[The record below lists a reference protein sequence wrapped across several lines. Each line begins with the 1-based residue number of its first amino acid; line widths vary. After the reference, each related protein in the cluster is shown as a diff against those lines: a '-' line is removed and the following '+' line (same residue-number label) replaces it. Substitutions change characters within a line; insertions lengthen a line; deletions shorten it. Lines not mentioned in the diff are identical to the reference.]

1 MLKCQ
6 ARSGIFCS
14 PYKLKCKSRKAVF
27 EEIMAKNTETDD
39 LDNLNV
45 QNISENENAGED
57 TPDNRSF
64 AKGASDNDGSDTEDE
79 TPESP
84 TRDGG
89 SASSDTTQYLGPV
102 AELQDKLGHV
112 HPIHAKQLE
121 YARELALQGDVAG
134 AASVDF
140 AEREVITTSIG
151 NDKITAQMM
160 KAGSVYGSAGHVQ
173 GDNTRVN
180 IVAQSIT
187 KTELNP
193 AVYTN
198 QVTPNDEALV
208 TSGAVSTAI
217 AAAVAGRG
225 TKLGPQTVTYVNN
238 YVPAG
243 EHILTDSTVHIVGE
257 GGTITDGVTFDE
269 QGRPT
274 YGAITV
280 RSGADLVYT
289 WVDANTHGWYTVDGE
304 FKLIQ
309 NPVADPGAASGATS
323 LQFISN
329 ISQNSNGE
337 ISPTKKTIPD
347 GTTSTKGVVQLTN
360 SHTSTST
367 TTAATPNSVKEAY
380 DLAAGK
386 LDPISNPQ
394 STDPTASGNSTTF
407 VSSVTQDATGKI
419 TVARKTVTSAS
430 AQSAGLMSADDYN
443 KLNALPSKTELDNL
457 LADKKD
463 VQTAITTDP
472 NADGTGLTFVDSVKQ
487 NAQGVIT
494 VHRKTVKE
502 AASASG
508 SASAT
513 SGIMSAAD
521 KTKLDGISTGANKV
535 EQSNTNGNIKIDGV
549 EKNVYTHP
557 TSGANTS
564 KGDTTNQAPA
574 FGGTFKALSATV
586 DAAGHTTV
594 LGEHTVTIPSATAEA
609 PDATHEHGVDGLMS
623 GDDKGKLDNIASGAE
638 VNQNAY
644 SIVKV
649 GTTNVSA
656 TSKTDTLTL
665 VAGTGITLTPNTTAK
680 SVTIKSNAEPSNT
693 VSAVATTASAGSS
706 TNYSRADHVHNIALA
721 EGTATGTVSIAG
733 QNVAVKDF
741 GTKADKVSGATED
754 NFAAF
759 DANGNI
765 KDSGKNASN
774 FKTVQA
780 AKASPEASGTD
791 IAFIDTITQ
800 NTNGEITA
808 TRKTVRGAT
817 TSQTGV
823 VQLAGS
829 IGATVS
835 TENNKAA
842 SEKAVRDAINA
853 LDVTAVGGEG
863 KYITSISETDGK
875 ISPTAETADTV
886 PTLNSKKMITSG
898 GVKAAINAL
907 DYTDSK
913 NAHEFVTLVNE
924 ADGVISVT
932 HAQPAVADISGLQ
945 TALDG
950 KQDNLAFDGTYDAT
964 DNKVATV
971 STVTNAIAGLDAT
984 KTSTD
989 GTNVQVKVTEAD
1001 GKITAV
1007 NITTDN
1013 TENKNNK
1020 KTSLNSTS
1028 NTDYP
1033 TSKAVADYVSQQ
1045 IATQAATFRGTLSLT
1060 GDLGL
1065 PDTATNAQIAA
1076 ALNSYTWPTGV
1087 TITNNDTV
1095 NVTVNHP
1102 STTTV
1107 DVYKRFKYSSA
1118 ETTWKWE
1125 YDINNTT
1132 FTTDQ
1137 MAAIN
1142 SGITTAKREG
1152 YDDHLLDTSNPH
1164 HVTAAQVGL
1173 GNVVNTGDSATPV
1186 SGGTTKFTTGG
1197 AYTELAKKADKTT
1210 TVTNVAW
1217 DATNKKLTKTI
1228 NGTTTDVVS
1237 ASTLKTA
1244 MDLNKVENKSA
1255 ADLKA
1260 EFKGTIT
1267 NGDQGFVIGDDVY
1280 DQLALKQ
1287 NKLTTYTPYT
1297 EKGSATTVP
1306 QITTNSLGQVT
1317 GITEV
1322 TISGVTPA
1330 AHTHGNI
1337 TNDGEINATSQSSD
1351 TAIQSGDKIV
1361 ITDSN
1366 TGSKVSRST
1375 VTFDGST
1382 TNKALTPKGTWE
1394 TFLQQHQDISGKA
1407 DWSGTVNKVQLDTNN
1422 QKLQYVTG
1430 KPGGTQT
1437 TTDVANLDGTYNAT
1451 TNPIATKSTVTSAI
1465 AALDSTKSSSS
1476 SHVSVEVVETD
1487 GKLTSVTVTDTAAA
1501 GNHVHGNI
1509 TNDGKITA
1517 AAVAVANGD
1526 SLVITD
1532 SSASGKVVK
1541 SNISFDGTTTNKAL
1555 TQAGTWAEFNNNK
1568 AFANVKVGSTTVA
1581 ADASEDTLELAAGSG
1596 ITLTP
1601 DATNDK
1607 VTIAHTNSVTAGTIG
1622 SSTASSG
1629 VTLAV
1634 PYATYDA
1641 NGHIT
1646 GKGTHTHTIPAATTS
1661 ASGVTTLQDSIGATE
1676 STSNKAAT
1684 PKSVRDAINA
1694 LDVTDVGGDGKYIKS
1709 IGETDGK
1716 ITPVMETMDTT
1727 PTRGSQKAVTSDGI
1741 QAALDEKLDI
1751 DDMTSLSMTATYT
1764 EENHR
1769 LTFNDIIFDNIYP
1782 VVGKYGLA
1790 VFTNDTTTT
1799 AIESAGDREWLL
1811 DWRPYLIDM
1820 NAVAGETA
1828 KTPIAEL
1835 RKANWLRNIDG
1846 SFAPVCGIT
1855 AAQSTA
1861 LDNKTVLW
1869 TPSGENITTKIPNA
1883 FANGIF
1889 QADKVW
1895 EYIKNNM
1902 ATVRSVSGV
1911 NYGCAI
1917 EVKLYVGS
1925 QAYSY
1930 GAYGSYHIP
1939 APWETTRTD
1948 LSVFIGRP
1956 TDVYVIDGAEKYG
1969 DYMRGLCAK
1978 PVPVGTSQFDP
1989 EFFKLKRTGIS
2000 PGPSTTKGGKIRN
2013 FFYNYVGTDSNT
2025 AGGGNAACFSNNGT
2039 YPRTT
2044 DASQYTTA
2052 NWSRACNSVST
2063 NAIPVGEGS
2072 FFALNAFI
2080 CSLEAGYKT
2089 RNLWQANAFSTGI
2102 SSNDLVQNGVWNG
2115 SGATAYTAWSDSTVG
2130 SNNANG
2136 YRPKFQCMEPQIA
2149 ASLAAEMG
2157 LAANTAFTWN
2167 GGEWHYEVP
2176 ELTGINSLTGSS
2188 SSMNCRIYKKITSGL
2203 SSAVASGGHYMLRC
2217 ALAEGVNPSGDV
2229 WWFQGGGCELVY
2241 MTTGTTNTAYTY
2253 SFYLEPDQSK
2263 WLAVST
2269 DEKHTDGTPFPAETA
2284 YTAIITDSTVG
2295 GLGSGYSLARTGYTP
2310 LRKVSGGAYNSG
2322 ECMYNY
2328 RTIDDDA
2335 KGSAGIRSRRL
2346 VMFRG
2351 HAYNDR
2357 CSPRSLSAAN
2367 RPSAANAYLGCAAQ
2381 VLLA

>member
-1 MLKCQ
+1 
-6 ARSGIFCS
+6 
-14 PYKLKCKSRKAVF
+14 
-27 EEIMAKNTETDD
+27 MAKNIETDE
-39 LDNLNV
+39 LDDLNV
-45 QNISENENAGED
+45 QNISEDVNTGED
-57 TPDNRSF
+57 TPVTRSF
-64 AKGASDNDGSDTEDE
+64 TKGLTTGANDNDGSNTDDE

-89 SASSDTTQYLGPV
+89 SASSDTTDYLGPV
-102 AELQDKLGHV
+102 AELEDKLGHV

-121 YARELALQGDVAG
+121 YARELELQGDVTG
-134 AASVDF
+134 TKGVTF
-140 AEREVITTSIG
+140 AEKEVLTTTIPS
-151 NDKITAQMM
+151 NRITAQMM

-173 GDNTRVN
+173 GDDTRVN
-180 IVAQSIT
+180 IVAESIT

-193 AVYTN
+193 NVYTDT
-198 QVTPNDEALV
+198 VTPNSEKLV

-225 TKLGPQTVTYVNN
+225 TKLGPQTVSYVND
-238 YVPAG
+238 YASTLPTG

-257 GGTITDGVTFDE
+257 GGTITDGVTFDS
-269 QGRPT
+269 QGSPT

-309 NPVADPGAASGATS
+309 NPVADPGAASGATT

-329 ISQNSNGE
+329 ISQNENGE

-347 GTTSTKGVVQLTN
+347 GTTSAKGVVQLTD

-367 TTAATPNSVKEAY
+367 TTAATPNAVKEAY

-394 STDPTASGNSTTF
+394 SADPAASGNDTTF
-407 VSSVTQDATGKI
+407 VSSVTQDTTGKI

-430 AQSAGLMSADDYN
+430 AQSAGLMSADDYT
-443 KLNALPSKTELDNL
+443 KLHDLPGKTALDAL
-457 LADKKD
+457 LEGKKD
-463 VQTAITTDP
+463 VQTPVNTSTDE
-472 NADGTGLTFVDSVKQ
+472 GTGLTFVDTVTQ
-487 NAQGVIT
+487 DAQGVIT
-494 VHRKTVKE
+494 VHRKNVKE
-502 AASASG
+502 ATSETSAG
-508 SASAT
+508 AGNAT
-513 SGIMSAAD
+513 SGIMSASD
-521 KTKLDGISTGANKV
+521 KDKLDKVSAGANKV
-535 EQSNTNGNIKIDGV
+535 EASNTNGNIKIDNV
-549 EKNVYTHP
+549 ETTVYTHP
-557 TSGANTS
+557 TDGANTS
-564 KGDTTNQAPA
+564 KGDTTNQTPA

-594 LGEHTVTIPSATAEA
+594 LGEHTVTIPSATAVA
-609 PDATHEHGVDGLMS
+609 PTAGQAGSGSDGLMS
-623 GDDKGKLDNIASGAE
+623 KEDKAKLNGIETGAE
-638 VNQNAY
+638 ENQNAY
-644 SIVKV
+644 STVKV
-649 GTTNVSA
+649 GTTDVSA
-656 TSKTDTLTL
+656 TGKTDTLTL
-665 VAGTGITLTPNTTAK
+665 VGGNGITLTPNASTKT
-680 SVTIKSNAEPSNT
+680 VTIDSDALPSDT

-706 TNYSRADHVHNIALA
+706 TNYSRADHVHSIALG

-733 QNVAVKDF
+733 TNVPVKDF
-741 GTKADKVSGATED
+741 GNKADKVSGATAN

-765 KDSGKNASN
+765 KDSGKNANN
-774 FKTVQA
+774 FKTVQT
-780 AKASPEASGTD
+780 AKASPAASGND

-829 IGATVS
+829 IGATVD

-842 SEKAVRDAINA
+842 SEKAVRDAIDA

-863 KYITSISETDGK
+863 KYITSISETNGK
-875 ISPTAETADTV
+875 IAPVAETADTT

-898 GVKAAINAL
+898 GVMAAIKAL
-907 DYTDSK
+907 DYTDTK
-913 NAHEFVTLVNE
+913 NDHEFVTLVNE
-924 ADGVISVT
+924 ADGKISVT
-932 HAQPAVADISGLQ
+932 HAQPVVADISGLQ

-950 KQDNLAFDGTYDAT
+950 KQDNLVFDGTYDAT
-964 DNKVATV
+964 SNKVATK
-971 STVTNAIAGLDAT
+971 STVTTAIAGLDAT
-984 KTSTD
+984 VTSTD
-989 GTNVQVKVTEAD
+989 GTNVQVKVTEAG
-1001 GKITAV
+1001 GKITTV

-1020 KTSLNSTS
+1020 KTTLNSTS
-1028 NTDYP
+1028 DTEYP
-1033 TSKAVADYVSQQ
+1033 TSKAVATYVGEQ
-1045 IATQAATFRGTLSLT
+1045 ISTQSATFRGTLSLA
-1060 GDLGL
+1060 DLGL
-1065 PDTATNAQIAA
+1065 TYGATNEEIAA
-1076 ALNSYTWPTGV
+1076 KLNIHTWPSGV

-1095 NVTVNHP
+1095 NVTVNNP
-1102 STTTV
+1102 ATTTI
-1107 DVYKRFKYSSA
+1107 DTYKRFKYSSS

-1132 FTTDQ
+1132 FTTAQ

-1152 YDDHLLDTSNPH
+1152 YDSHVINKNNPH
-1164 HVTAAQVGL
+1164 EVTATQVGL
-1173 GNVVNTGDSATPV
+1173 GNVVNTGDSAVPV
-1186 SGGTTKFTTGG
+1186 ENGTTKFTTGG
-1197 AYTELAKKADKTT
+1197 AYTELNKKVDKTDG
-1210 TVTNVAW
+1210 VTNVAW
-1217 DATNKKLTKTI
+1217 DTDNKKITKTI

-1244 MDLNKVENKSA
+1244 MDLNKVENKSS

-1260 EFKGTIT
+1260 QFKGTIT

-1287 NKLTTYTPYT
+1287 DKLATYDPYT
-1297 EKGSATTVP
+1297 AKGSATTVP

-1337 TNDGEINATSQSSD
+1337 TNGGEINATSQSAD

-1366 TGSKVSRST
+1366 TGSKVSRSDIE
-1375 VTFDGST
+1375 FDGST
-1382 TNKALTPKGTWE
+1382 TNQALTPKGTWE
-1394 TFLQQHQDISGKA
+1394 TFLQQHQDITGKA
-1407 DWSGTVNKVQLDTNN
+1407 DWTDTVTNVQLDSQNK
-1422 QKLQYVTG
+1422 KLQQVKG
-1430 KPGGTQT
+1430 KPDGTKT
-1437 TTDVANLDGTYNAT
+1437 TTDIANLDGTYNAT

-1465 AALDSTKSSSS
+1465 EALDSTKSGSS
-1476 SHVSVEVVETD
+1476 SHVTVNVVETD

-1501 GNHVHGNI
+1501 GDHVHGDI

-1517 AAVAVANGD
+1517 DAVAVANGD

-1581 ADASEDTLELAAGSG
+1581 ADASEDTLELVAGSG
-1596 ITLTP
+1596 IKLTP
-1601 DATNDK
+1601 DAANDK
-1607 VTIAHTNSVTAGTIG
+1607 VTIAHTNSVTAGSMGPSADATG
-1622 SSTASSG
+1622 LVVTVPHAS
-1629 VTLAV
+1629 
-1634 PYATYDA
+1634 YDA

-1646 GKGTHTHTIPAATTS
+1646 
-1661 ASGVTTLQDSIGATE
+1661 ASGSHTYTIQDGTTGQKGVVQLQGTIAASE
-1676 STSNKAAT
+1676 SSDTTAAT

-1694 LDVTDVGGDGKYIKS
+1694 LDVTEVGGDGKYIKS

-1716 ITPVMETMDTT
+1716 ITPVVETMDTA

-1764 EENHR
+1764 SENHR
-1769 LTFNDIIFDNIYP
+1769 LTFNDIIFNNIYP
-1782 VVGKYGLA
+1782 VVGKYGIS
-1790 VFTNDTTTT
+1790 VFKTDTTTA
-1799 AIESAGDREWLL
+1799 AIESSGDKEWLL

-1820 NAVAGETA
+1820 NADASETA
-1828 KTPIAEL
+1828 KRPIAEL
-1835 RKANWLRNIDG
+1835 RKANWLRNVGG

-1855 AAQSTA
+1855 ATQSTC
-1861 LDNKTVLW
+1861 LNGKSNSLKWGKTDDY
-1869 TPSGENITTKIPNA
+1869 NA
-1883 FANGIF
+1883 SSAVATDVPAAFNGTEFNPTAFWNYVNSTAGLARANEVTG
-1889 QADKVW
+1889 AG
-1895 EYIKNNM
+1895 Y
-1902 ATVRSVSGV
+1902 R
-1911 NYGCAI
+1911 CAI
-1917 EVKLYVGS
+1917 EVEVSDGTNTYKFGGYTNTD
-1925 QAYSY
+1925 
-1930 GAYGSYHIP
+1930 HIP

-1948 LSVFIGRP
+1948 LSVFIGRT

-2000 PGPSTTKGGKIRN
+2000 PGPSTTKGDKIRN
-2013 FFYNYVGTDSNT
+2013 FFYNYSGTDTNT
-2025 AGGGNAACFSNNGT
+2025 SGGGNAACFKNNGT
-2039 YPRTT
+2039 YPRTA

-2052 NWSRACNSVST
+2052 NWARACNSVSA
-2063 NAIPVGEGS
+2063 NATPVGEGG

-2089 RNLWQANAFSTGI
+2089 RNLWQANVFSTGI
-2102 SSNDLVQNGVWNG
+2102 SSNDQVQNGVWNG
-2115 SGATAYTAWSDSTVG
+2115 SGATAYTAWSDSAVG

-2149 ASLAAEMG
+2149 ASIATEM
-2157 LAANTAFTWN
+2157 NIEPNVEFNWN
-2167 GGEWHYEVP
+2167 GGTWHYEVP
-2176 ELTGINSLTGSS
+2176 SLDGIKTLNSSIRC
-2188 SSMNCRIYKKITSGL
+2188 MNCRIYKKITSGL
-2203 SSAVASGGHYMLRC
+2203 SSAVTSGGHYMLRC
-2217 ALAEGVNPSGDV
+2217 ALAEGVNPTGDI
-2229 WWFQGGGCELVY
+2229 WWYQGGGCELVY

-2253 SFYLEPDQSK
+2253 SFYLEPDQSR

-2269 DEKHTDGTPFPAETA
+2269 DENHTNGTPFPAETA

-2295 GLGSGYSLARTGYTP
+2295 GLDSGYSLARTGYTP
-2310 LRKVSGGAYNSG
+2310 LRKISGGAYNSG

-2335 KGSAGIRSRRL
+2335 KGSAGIRSRRR
-2346 VMFRG
+2346 VAFRG
-2351 HAYNDR
+2351 DANYDA
-2357 CSPRSLSAAN
+2357 CSPRYLSAN
-2367 RPSAANAYLGCAAQ
+2367 SRPSRVYAAIGCAAQ

>member
-1 MLKCQ
+1 
-6 ARSGIFCS
+6 
-14 PYKLKCKSRKAVF
+14 
-27 EEIMAKNTETDD
+27 MAKNTETDD
-39 LDNLNV
+39 LGSLNV
-45 QNISENENAGED
+45 QNISENENTGED
-57 TPDNRSF
+57 TPVNQSST
-64 AKGASDNDGSDTEDE
+64 KGAIDNDGSNTEDE
-79 TPESP
+79 TPESS

-121 YARELALQGDVAG
+121 YARELELQGDVTG
-134 AASVDF
+134 TKGVTF
-140 AEREVITTSIG
+140 AEKEVITTTIPS
-151 NDKITAQMM
+151 NTITAQMM

-173 GDNTRVN
+173 GDDTRVN
-180 IVAQSIT
+180 IVAQSIM

-193 AVYTN
+193 SVYTN

-217 AAAVAGRG
+217 ANAVAGRG
-225 TKLGPQTVTYVNN
+225 TKLGPQTVSYVNN

-257 GGTITDGVTFDE
+257 GGTITDGVTFNA
-269 QGRPT
+269 QGSPT

-309 NPVADPGAASGATS
+309 NPVADPGAASGATT

-329 ISQNSNGE
+329 ITQDENGE

-347 GTTSTKGVVQLTN
+347 GTTSAKGVVQLTD

-367 TTAATPNSVKEAY
+367 TTAATPKSVKEAY

-394 STDPTASGNSTTF
+394 STDPAASGNTTTF

-419 TVARKTVTSAS
+419 TVARKTVTNAS
-430 AQSAGLMSADDYN
+430 EQSAGLMSAEDYT
-443 KLNALPSKTELDNL
+443 KLSELPAKTDLDTL
-457 LADKKD
+457 FEGKKD
-463 VQTAITTDP
+463 VQSPVNTSTDE
-472 NADGTGLTFVDSVKQ
+472 GTGLTFVDTVTQ
-487 NAQGVIT
+487 DAQGVIT
-494 VHRKTVKE
+494 VHRKNVKE

-508 SASAT
+508 GTSAT
-513 SGIMSAAD
+513 SGILSAAD
-521 KTKLDGISTGANKV
+521 KEKLDGISTGANKV
-535 EQSNTNGNIKIDGV
+535 EASSTNGNIKIDNV
-549 EKNVYTHP
+549 ETTVYTHP
-557 TSGANTS
+557 TDGANTS

-609 PDATHEHGVDGLMS
+609 PDPTHEHGVVGLMS

-665 VAGTGITLTPNTTAK
+665 VGGNGITITPNASTK
-680 SVTIKSNAEPSNT
+680 TITIDSDALPSDT
-693 VSAVATTASAGSS
+693 VSAVATIASAGSS
-706 TNYSRADHVHNIALA
+706 TNYSRADHVHSIALA

-741 GTKADKVSGATED
+741 GTKADKVSGATEN

-780 AKASPEASGTD
+780 AKASPEASGND

-853 LDVTAVGGEG
+853 LDVTSVGGEG

-875 ISPTAETADTV
+875 IAPVAETADME

-907 DYTDSK
+907 DYTDTK
-913 NAHEFVTLVNE
+913 NTHEFVTLVNE

-971 STVTNAIAGLDAT
+971 STVTSAIADLDAT

-989 GTNVQVKVTEAD
+989 GKNVQVKVTETD

-1020 KTSLNSTS
+1020 KTSLDSTS
-1028 NTDYP
+1028 DTDYP
-1033 TSKAVADYVSQQ
+1033 TSKAVATYVGQQ
-1045 IATQAATFRGTLSLT
+1045 IATQSATFRGTISLT
-1060 GDLGL
+1060 GDLHL
-1065 PDTATNAQIAA
+1065 PYNATNAQIEA

-1087 TITNNDTV
+1087 TITNHDTV
-1095 NVTVNHP
+1095 NVTVNNP
-1102 STTTV
+1102 DTQDI
-1107 DVYKRFKYSSA
+1107 DVYKRFKYSSSGS
-1118 ETTWKWE
+1118 TWKWE

-1132 FTTDQ
+1132 FTQAQ
-1137 MAAIN
+1137 MDAIN
-1142 SGITTAKREG
+1142 SGATSTKIG
-1152 YDDHLLDTSNPH
+1152 NYDDHLVDTNNPH
-1164 HVTAAQVGL
+1164 QVTATQVGL
-1173 GNVVNTGDSATPV
+1173 GNVVNTGDSAVPV
-1186 SGGTTKFTTGG
+1186 ENGTTKFTTGG
-1197 AYTELAKKADKTT
+1197 AYTELAKKADKSN

-1287 NKLTTYTPYT
+1287 DKLTTYTPYT
-1297 EKGSATTVP
+1297 AQGSATTVP

-1366 TGSKVSRST
+1366 TGSKISRST

-1382 TNKALTPKGTWE
+1382 TSKALTPKGTWE
-1394 TFLQQHQDISGKA
+1394 DFLQEHQDISGKA
-1407 DWSGTVNKVQLDTNN
+1407 DWTDTVTNVQLDSQNK
-1422 QKLQYVTG
+1422 KLQQVKG
-1430 KPGGTQT
+1430 NPNGTKS
-1437 TTDVANLDGTYNAT
+1437 TTDIANLDGTYNAS

-1465 AALDSTKSSSS
+1465 AALDSEKSGSST
-1476 SHVSVEVVETD
+1476 HVSVTVKETD
-1487 GKLTSVTVTDTAAA
+1487 GKLTSVTVTDSAAA
-1501 GNHVHGNI
+1501 GDHVHGDI

-1517 AAVAVANGD
+1517 SAVAVANGD

-1568 AFANVKVGSTTVA
+1568 AFANVKVGDTTVA
-1581 ADASEDTLELAAGSG
+1581 ADASEDTLELVAGSG

-1607 VTIAHTNSVTAGTIG
+1607 VTIAHTNSLTAGTIG
-1622 SSTASSG
+1622 SSSASSG
-1629 VTLAV
+1629 VSLAV

-1646 GKGTHTHTIPAATTS
+1646 GKGTHTHTVPTATTS
-1661 ASGVTTLQDSIGATE
+1661 ESGVTTLQNTIGATE
-1676 STSNKAAT
+1676 TTSNKAAT
-1684 PKSVRDAINA
+1684 PKAVRDAINA
-1694 LDVTDVGGDGKYIKS
+1694 LDVDSVGGDGKYIKS
-1709 IGETDGK
+1709 IGETNGK
-1716 ITPVMETMDTT
+1716 ITPVVETMDTA

-1751 DDMTSLSMTATYT
+1751 DDMTSLSLTATYT
-1764 EENHR
+1764 ESNHR

-1790 VFTNDTTTT
+1790 VFTTDTTTA
-1799 AIESAGDREWLL
+1799 AIESSGDKEWLL

-1828 KTPIAEL
+1828 KRPIAEL
-1835 RKANWLRNIDG
+1835 RKANWLRNVDG

-1855 AAQSTA
+1855 ATQSTC
-1861 LDNKTVLW
+1861 LNGK
-1869 TPSGENITTKIPNA
+1869 SGTLKWGKADDYNA
-1883 FANGIF
+1883 SSAVATDVPAAFNDTEFNPTAFWNYVNSTAGLARANEVTG
-1889 QADKVW
+1889 AG
-1895 EYIKNNM
+1895 Y
-1902 ATVRSVSGV
+1902 R
-1911 NYGCAI
+1911 CAI
-1917 EVKLYVGS
+1917 EVEVSDGTNTYKFGGYTNTN
-1925 QAYSY
+1925 
-1930 GAYGSYHIP
+1930 HIP

-1948 LSVFIGRP
+1948 LSVFIGR
-1956 TDVYVIDGAEKYG
+1956 TSDVYVIDGAEKYG

-2000 PGPSTTKGGKIRN
+2000 PGPSTTKGNKIRN
-2013 FFYNYVGTDSNT
+2013 FFFNFTGTDTNT
-2025 AGGGNAACFSNNGT
+2025 SGGGNAACFKNNGT

-2044 DASQYTTA
+2044 DASQYTSA
-2052 NWSRACNSVST
+2052 NWARACNSVST
-2063 NAIPVGEGS
+2063 NAIPVGEGG

-2089 RNLWQANAFSTGI
+2089 RNLWQTNVFSTGI
-2102 SSNDLVQNGVWNG
+2102 SSNDQVQNGVWKN
-2115 SGATAYTAWSDSTVG
+2115 SSATAYTAWSDSAVG

-2149 ASLAAEMG
+2149 ASIATEM
-2157 LAANTAFTWN
+2157 NIEPNVEFNWN
-2167 GGEWHYEVP
+2167 GGTWHYEVP
-2176 ELTGINSLTGSS
+2176 SLDGIKTLNSSIRC
-2188 SSMNCRIYKKITSGL
+2188 MNCRIYKKITSGL
-2203 SSAVASGGHYMLRC
+2203 SSAVTSGGHYMLRC
-2217 ALAEGVNPSGDV
+2217 ALAEGVNPTGDIV
-2229 WWFQGGGCELVY
+2229 CYQGGGCELVY
-2241 MTTGTTNTAYTY
+2241 MTTGTGNTAYTY
-2253 SFYLEPDQSK
+2253 SFYLEPDQSR

-2269 DEKHTDGTPFPAETA
+2269 DDKHTNGTPFPAETA

-2295 GLGSGYSLARTGYTP
+2295 GLTDGYGLARTGYTP
-2310 LRKVSGGAYNSG
+2310 LRKISGGAYNSG
-2322 ECMYNY
+2322 ECMHNY
-2328 RTIDDDA
+2328 RAMSDTDGY
-2335 KGSAGIRSRRL
+2335 GSAGIRTRRR
-2346 VMFRG
+2346 VTFRG
-2351 HAYNDR
+2351 IAAHGG
-2357 CSPRSLSAAN
+2357 CSPRCLYAHYRPSYVSAAV
-2367 RPSAANAYLGCAAQ
+2367 GCAAQ

>member
-1 MLKCQ
+1 M
-6 ARSGIFCS
+6 AENTE
-14 PYKLKCKSRKAVF
+14 F
-27 EEIMAKNTETDD
+27 EELDD
-39 LDNLNV
+39 LNV
-45 QNISENENAGED
+45 QIVPNEAEPTEGA
-57 TPDNRSF
+57 PVNRSLLKGL
-64 AKGASDNDGSDTEDE
+64 AKGANDTVETGDDGENTDE
-79 TPESP
+79 P

-102 AELQDKLGHV
+102 AELEDKLGHV

-121 YARELALQGDVAG
+121 YARELELQGDVTG
-134 AASVDF
+134 TKGVTF
-140 AEREVITTSIG
+140 AEKEVITTTIPS
-151 NDKITAQMM
+151 NTITAQMM

-173 GDNTRVN
+173 GDDTRTN

-193 AVYTN
+193 DVYTN
-198 QVTPNDEALV
+198 EVTANSDRLV
-208 TSGAVSTAI
+208 TSGAVAQKI
-217 AAAVAGRG
+217 EDAVAGRG
-225 TKLGPQTVTYVNN
+225 TKLGPQTVSYVNN

-257 GGTITDGVTFDE
+257 GGTITDGVTFDS
-269 QGRPT
+269 QGSPT

-304 FKLIQ
+304 FKLTQ
-309 NPVADPGAASGATS
+309 NPVTDPGASGETA

-347 GTTSTKGVVQLTN
+347 GTTSTKGVVQLTD

-367 TTAATPNSVKEAY
+367 TTAATPNAVKEAY

-394 STDPTASGNSTTF
+394 STDPAASGNDTTF

-430 AQSAGLMSADDYN
+430 AQSAGLMSKEDYT
-443 KLNALPSKTELDNL
+443 KLRDLPGKTDLDNL
-457 LADKKD
+457 LAGKKN

-487 NAQGVIT
+487 DAQGVIT

-502 AASASG
+502 AASAAGG
-508 SASAT
+508 SSAT

-521 KTKLDGISTGANKV
+521 KAKLDGISTGANKV
-535 EQSNTNGNIKIDGV
+535 EASNTNGNIKIDNV
-549 EKNVYTHP
+549 ETTVYTHP
-557 TSGANTS
+557 TDGANTN
-564 KGDTTNQAPA
+564 KGDTTNQSPA

-623 GDDKGKLDNIASGAE
+623 GDDKGKLANIASGAE

-644 SIVKV
+644 STVTV

-665 VAGTGITLTPNTTAK
+665 VAGTGVTLTPNTTAK
-680 SVTIKSNAEPSNT
+680 SVTITSIAEPSDT

-706 TNYSRADHVHNIALA
+706 TNYSRADHVHNIALG

-741 GTKADKVSGATED
+741 GTKADKVSGATAN

-774 FKTVQA
+774 FKTVQTE
-780 AKASPEASGTD
+780 KASPAASGND

-817 TSQTGV
+817 TAQTGV

-835 TENNKAA
+835 EENNKAA

-853 LDVTAVGGEG
+853 LDVTSVGGEG
-863 KYITSISETDGK
+863 KYISSISETNGK

-886 PTLNSKKMITSG
+886 PTLNSKTLITSG

-907 DYTDSK
+907 NYTDSK
-913 NAHEFVTLVNE
+913 NDHEFVTLVNE

-932 HAQPAVADISGLQ
+932 HAQPAVADINGLQ
-945 TALDG
+945 TALNG

-971 STVTNAIAGLDAT
+971 STVTGAIAGLDAT
-984 KTSTD
+984 VTSTD

-1013 TENKNNK
+1013 TENINNK

-1028 NTDYP
+1028 DTDYP
-1033 TSKAVADYVSQQ
+1033 TSKAVATYVSEQ
-1045 IATQAATFRGTLSLT
+1045 IATQSATFRGTISCTTDLHLS
-1060 GDLGL
+1060 
-1065 PDTATNAQIAA
+1065 DTATNEQIAT
-1076 ALNSYTWPTGV
+1076 ALNSYTWPSGV

-1107 DVYKRFKYSSA
+1107 DVYKRFKYSSS

-1142 SGITTAKREG
+1142 SGITTVKREG
-1152 YDDHLLDTSNPH
+1152 YDDHLLDKTNPH
-1164 HVTAAQVGL
+1164 NVTATQVGL
-1173 GNVVNTGDSATPV
+1173 GNVVNTGDSAVPV
-1186 SGGTTKFTTGG
+1186 ENGTTKFTTGG
-1197 AYTELAKKADKTT
+1197 AYTELAKKVDKTDG
-1210 TVTNVAW
+1210 VTNVAW
-1217 DATNKKLTKTI
+1217 DATNNKLTKTI
-1228 NGTTTDVVS
+1228 NGNTTDVVS

-1244 MDLNKVENKSA
+1244 MSLNKVENKSA

-1287 NKLTTYTPYT
+1287 DKLTTYTPYT
-1297 EKGSATTVP
+1297 AQGSATTVP

-1337 TNDGEINATSQSSD
+1337 TNDGEINATSQSAD
-1351 TAIQSGDKIV
+1351 TPIQSGDKIV

-1375 VTFDGST
+1375 IEFDGST
-1382 TNKALTPKGTWE
+1382 TDKALTQQGTWE
-1394 TFLQQHQDISGKA
+1394 TFLQRHQDISGKA

-1430 KPGGTQT
+1430 NPGGTQT
-1437 TTDVANLDGTYNAT
+1437 TTDIANLDGTYNAT
-1451 TNPIATKSTVTSAI
+1451 NNPIATKSTVTSAI
-1465 AALDSTKSSSS
+1465 ADLDSTQSDSS
-1476 SHVSVEVVETD
+1476 SHVTVEVVETD

-1501 GNHVHGNI
+1501 SNHVHGDI

-1517 AAVAVANGD
+1517 TAVAVASGD

-1532 SSASGKVVK
+1532 ASASGKVVK

-1581 ADASEDTLELAAGSG
+1581 ADASEDTLELVAGSG

-1607 VTIAHTNSVTAGTIG
+1607 VTIAHTNSVTAGSMGPSANATG
-1622 SSTASSG
+1622 LVVSVPHAS
-1629 VTLAV
+1629 
-1634 PYATYDA
+1634 YDA

-1646 GKGTHTHTIPAATTS
+1646 
-1661 ASGVTTLQDSIGATE
+1661 ASGSHTYTIQDGTTGQKGVVQLQDTVAASE
-1676 STSNKAAT
+1676 SSNTTAAT
-1684 PKSVRDAINA
+1684 PKSVRDAINE
-1694 LDVTDVGGDGKYIKS
+1694 LDVTEVGGDGKYIKS
-1709 IGETDGK
+1709 IGETNGK
-1716 ITPVMETMDTT
+1716 ITPVVETMDTA

-1751 DDMTSLSMTATYT
+1751 DDITSLSLTATYT
-1764 EENHR
+1764 AENHR
-1769 LTFNDIIFDNIYP
+1769 LTFNDIIFGNIYP

-1790 VFTNDTTTT
+1790 VFKTDTTTA
-1799 AIESAGDREWLL
+1799 AIESAGDRDWLL

-1828 KTPIAEL
+1828 KKPIAEL

-1855 AAQSTA
+1855 TAQSTC
-1861 LDNKTVLW
+1861 LDGKSSSLRWGKAADYDARSAVATDV
-1869 TPSGENITTKIPNA
+1869 PEA
-1883 FANGIF
+1883 FNGTEFNPTAFWNYVNSTAGLARANEDTG
-1889 QADKVW
+1889 AG
-1895 EYIKNNM
+1895 Y
-1902 ATVRSVSGV
+1902 R
-1911 NYGCAI
+1911 CAI
-1917 EVKLYVGS
+1917 EVEVSDGTYTYKFGGYNNTD
-1925 QAYSY
+1925 
-1930 GAYGSYHIP
+1930 HIP

-1948 LSVFIGRP
+1948 LSVFIGRT

-2013 FFYNYVGTDSNT
+2013 FFYNYVGTDTNT
-2025 AGGGNAACFSNNGT
+2025 TGAGNAACFKNNGT
-2039 YPRTT
+2039 YPRYA

-2052 NWSRACNSVST
+2052 NWSRACNSGGSAG
-2063 NAIPVGEGS
+2063 NAVPVAEGGY
-2072 FFALNAFI
+2072 FALNAFL
-2080 CSLEAGYKT
+2080 CSLEAAYKN
-2089 RNLWQANAFSTGI
+2089 RNLWSTTGFSTGI
-2102 SSNDLVQNGVWNG
+2102 SSNDTVKNGVWNG
-2115 SGATAYTAWSDSTVG
+2115 SAATAYTSWSNGTVG
-2130 SNNANG
+2130 SNDANG

-2157 LAANTAFTWN
+2157 LAANTAFKWN
-2167 GGEWHYEVP
+2167 GGEWYYEVP

-2188 SSMNCRIYKKITSGL
+2188 NSMNCRIYKKITAGL
-2203 SSAVASGGHYMLRC
+2203 SENVTSGGHYMLRC
-2217 ALAEGVNPSGDV
+2217 ALAEGVNPVGDI
-2229 WWFQGGGCELVY
+2229 WWYQGGGCDLIY
-2241 MTTGTTNTAYTY
+2241 KATGTTSTAYSY
-2253 SFYLEPDQSK
+2253 SFYLEPDQTK
-2263 WLAVST
+2263 WLATST
-2269 DEKHTDGTPFPAETA
+2269 VDKKTDDTSFPSETA
-2284 YTAIITDSTVG
+2284 YTAIITDSTAG
-2295 GLGSGYSLARTGYTP
+2295 GLGNDWSTSRTGYTP
-2310 LRKVSGGAYNSG
+2310 LRLSAGGSYTSG

-2328 RTIDDDA
+2328 RAMSDTDA
-2335 KGSAGIRSRRL
+2335 HATVGTKTRRH
-2346 VMFRG
+2346 VVFRG
-2351 HAYNDR
+2351 RAGYD
-2357 CSPRSLSAAN
+2357 CSPRCLGARG
-2367 RPSAANAYLGCAAQ
+2367 RPSNASADVGCAAQ